1 MLQTN
6 LYVSG
11 FDLFYYQNNI
21 SKIDFLLYTKNEIIL
36 VEVKASDNVRSKSL
50 RFILKNINQNIWLEN
65 NKTMIKSAPLYVVF
79 CIEND
84 F

>member
-50 RFILKNINQNIWLEN
+50 RFILKNINQNI
-65 NKTMIKSAPLYVVF
+65 
-79 CIEND
+79 
-84 F
+84 

>member
-50 RFILKNINQNIWLEN
+50 SVYFEKH
-65 NKTMIKSAPLYVVF
+65 KPKYMIRK
-79 CIEND
+79 
-84 F
+84 